1 MLMAVS
7 DATLRLSF
15 TPVMLALSLCEAVVL
30 PSVTDRVK
38 SSPTVDLVPS
48 IAFSSGT

>member
-15 TPVMLALSLCEAVVL
+15 TPVTLAVSRCVAVVL
-30 PSVTDRVK
+30 PSVTERMK
-38 SSPTVDLVPS
+38 SSPTLDLAPS
-48 IAFSSGT
+48 IALSSGT